1 MQEVITWM
9 NEHFK
14 EPDFGM
20 QAMEMKFGMSG
31 KTIGKIIKSTTGK
44 TFQEYVE
51 ELRIELAKRLIAQP
65 DSNMKVVAQEC
76 GFINYD
82 TFYKFFKKHTGV
94 SPKQW
99 KNNINRTM

>member
-1 MQEVITWM
+1 MYDVYGKQIRCV
-9 NEHFK
+9 
-14 EPDFGM
+14 
-20 QAMEMKFGMSG
+20 G

-51 ELRIELAKRLIAQP
+51 GCRIELAKRLITQP

-99 KNNINRTM
+99 KNNIDRSM